1 MDVFFEAFSRT
12 EQLIGREGLEKLRSA
27 HVAVF
32 GLGGVGGFAAEALAR
47 SGVGSLTLV
56 DFDSVSPSNLNRQI
70 IALRS
75 TVGRLKTELFQERIA
90 GINPDCRV
98 TCRSLRYLPENAEEI
113 DLTPFSFV
121 LDAVDTVSAKL
132 ELICRCTAA
141 NIPVLS
147 CMGTA
152 NKLDPSLL
160 RVDDIAKTFG
170 CPLARVMRRE
180 LKKRGITHCR
190 VIFSPE
196 SPVGPTH
203 PEGERR
209 AVPGSM
215 IFVPAS
221 AGLLAASEI
230 VRDLFDPPA
239 GR

>member
-1 MDVFFEAFSRT
+1 MEESLGAFART
-12 EQLIGREGLEKLRSA
+12 EQLIGREGLEKLRASR
-27 HVAVF
+27 VAVF

-56 DFDSVSPSNLNRQI
+56 DFDTVSPSNLNRQI
-70 IALRS
+70 IALHS
-75 TVGRLKTELFQERIA
+75 TLGRPKTELFSARIA
-90 GINPDCRV
+90 DISPDCRV
-98 TCRSLRYLPENAEEI
+98 EALSLRYLPENADRI
-113 DLTPFSFV
+113 DLSGFSHV
-121 LDAVDTVSAKL
+121 LDAVDTVAAKL
-132 ELICRCTAA
+132 ELIGRCTAA
-141 NIPVLS
+141 GVPVLS

-160 RVDDIAKTFG
+160 RADDIANTSG

-180 LKKRGITHCR
+180 LKKRGIGHCR

-196 SPVGPTH
+196 PPVAPTR

-221 AGLLAASEI
+221 AGLLAAAEI
-230 VRDLFDPPA
+230 VKALLR
-239 GR
+239 